1 MQSPVSAPYRISCIS
16 RAPMSGF
23 PRAHLICP
31 RSSPGFHPRSLPV
44 FSSLFHFRRPPFPGQ
59 LFFTTIFMKPIF
71 EPDFSED
78 PFSESQPFSRI
89 SVPFSR
95 MSDFRPRFQECPI
108 FRPRFQ
114 ECPNFRPRFQEQP
127 DFCPIFLE
135 KPDFRPVFQDYA
147 LFWPWSYSIA
157 TVAVAI
163 IL

>member
-1 MQSPVSAPYRISCIS
+1 
-16 RAPMSGF
+16 MSGF

-59 LFFTTIFMKPIF
+59 LFFTTIFMKTHFQARFFRRP
-71 EPDFSED
+71 PSLSPS
-78 PFSESQPFSRI
+78 PFP
-89 SVPFSR
+89 V
-95 MSDFRPRFQECPI
+95 FRSRFQECPI
-108 FRPRFQ
+108 FGPVFTNARFFDPVFKNARIFGPAFKNSPIYAQ
-114 ECPNFRPRFQEQP
+114 FFWKS
-127 DFCPIFLE
+127 PIFV
-135 KPDFRPVFQDYA
+135 PVFQDYA